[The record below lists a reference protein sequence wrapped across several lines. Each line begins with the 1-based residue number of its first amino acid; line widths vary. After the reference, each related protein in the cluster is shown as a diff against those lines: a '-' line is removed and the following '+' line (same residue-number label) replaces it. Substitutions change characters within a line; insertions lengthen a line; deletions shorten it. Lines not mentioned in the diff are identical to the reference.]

1 MINNISFNGEGP
13 VMSGTWYN
21 PKTGDSFTVEDSYF
35 QDNQYLVK
43 TTDGRMLDYNF
54 IQNYKFYTLFPR
66 HERSSAD
73 QPQRGTSKKRFSKED
88 GGEGTKRQATA

>member
-1 MINNISFNGEGP
+1 MALLSVVMYLYDLMQVVNGLGWMPYGFAMLIMIVFS
-13 VMSGTWYN
+13 
-21 PKTGDSFTVEDSYF
+21 
-35 QDNQYLVK
+35 L
-43 TTDGRMLDYNF
+43 
-54 IQNYKFYTLFPR
+54 YKFYTLFPR